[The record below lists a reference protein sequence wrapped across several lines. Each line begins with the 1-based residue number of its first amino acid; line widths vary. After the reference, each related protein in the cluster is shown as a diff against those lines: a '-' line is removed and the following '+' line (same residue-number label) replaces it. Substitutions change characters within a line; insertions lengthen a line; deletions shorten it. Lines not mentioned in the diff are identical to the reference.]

1 MDALKLISN
10 RFRRTRAMF
19 DKSAWMLITP
29 AIVGIYLLDAALAR
43 TLATWMLFALVIAG
57 AAVIISR
64 IIFPQI
70 DLNTLLRQVQ
80 EKNNTGAGIVVA
92 AVILFVGLVMLALV
106 LWAKA

>member
-1 MDALKLISN
+1 MDAIKTLVS
-10 RFRRTRAMF
+10 RFRRTAAMF

-29 AIVGIYLLDAALAR
+29 AIIGIYVLDAALAR
-43 TLATWMLFALVIAG
+43 TMLTWMLFALVIAG

-70 DLNTLLRQVQ
+70 NLSALLRQVND
-80 EKNNTGAGIVVA
+80 KSNTAAGIVVA
-92 AVILFVGLVMLALV
+92 ALILFVGLVMLALV